1 MITTKLPLIQ
11 HLRCLIKESVDK
23 EFGIKLAEEDIAVNI
38 PQRIE
43 FGDYTTNVCFQ
54 IASRLK
60 KSPVHIAKELSNKIN
75 DDSVYKV
82 EPVSGYLNIHLK
94 PGVYWKIFNKSFEKN
109 LFEERKESIL
119 IEFGQPNTHKKPH
132 VGHLFSYILGESL
145 ARILEFLRFRVI
157 RANYQGDVGLNIAK
171 ALYAVIKNKKQ
182 YNKLLQA
189 EDTPEIVVKRIE
201 FLQNCYVQGN
211 NYYKNDQHKKDID
224 KLNRQIYESDPKIQE
239 IYQTT
244 RKWSIDFYKMFEKI
258 LRVRFDKYYFE
269 SQTFKVGKEIV
280 LKNLGKV
287 FTKSQGA
294 IVFKGE
300 KYSLHTRVFITKQKV
315 PTYEAKDLGLV
326 KMKLQDFDPDY
337 LLISTAKEQSEYF
350 KVIIKTAEILF
361 PKIKQRFLHIPFGM
375 VNLTTGKIS
384 SRKGNIIGGWDIFVD
399 VKKKIL
405 QAYDLDEET
414 AEKLAIS
421 AIKYSFLY
429 SEREKDLQFDPE
441 KSIAKEGSSG
451 PYLLYSLAR
460 AKSILKKSP
469 EKIYMDEKNFSQHIV
484 KLDLEEKFFARRLF
498 YFKEAVIK
506 SALDFSPHHLTGYL
520 FTLSQDFN
528 TLYQKYPVLA
538 EPDKIKRSLR
548 LYLTYVYEKTLETGL
563 KLLGIPSVEKL

>member
-1 MITTKLPLIQ
+1 MIDTKLTLTQ
-11 HLRCLIKESVDK
+11 NLKSLIKRSVNK
-23 EFGIKLAEEDIAVNI
+23 EFGIQLAEEDITLTI

-54 IASRLK
+54 IASRVK
-60 KSPVHIAKELSNKIN
+60 KSPIQIAKALSERIKG
-75 DDSVYKV
+75 DLV
-82 EPVSGYLNIHLK
+82 EDIRPVSGYLNIYLK
-94 PGVYWKIFNKSFEKN
+94 PSIYWRIFDQLFKKN
-109 LFEERKESIL
+109 LFEKKKESIL

-171 ALYAVIKNKKQ
+171 ALYAAIKNKKEYQ
-182 YNKLLQA
+182 RLAQA
-189 EDTPEIVVKRIE
+189 DDTPETIVERIE
-201 FLQNCYVQGN
+201 FLQQCYVQGN
-211 NYYKNDQHKKDID
+211 SYYEDLQHKKNID
-224 KLNRQIYESDPKIQE
+224 KLNRQIYESDPEIQD

-244 RKWSIDFYKMFEKI
+244 RKWSLDFYQMFEKI

-280 LKNLGKV
+280 LNNLGKI

-300 KYSLHTRVFITKQKV
+300 KYSLHTRVFITKQGV

-350 KVIIKTAEILF
+350 KVIIKAAELLF
-361 PKIKQRFLHIPFGM
+361 PKIKKRFFHIPFGM

-384 SRKGNIIGGWDIFVD
+384 SRKGNIIGGWEVFVD
-399 VKKKIL
+399 VKNKIL
-405 QAYDLDEET
+405 QAYDLDEDT

-421 AIKYSFLY
+421 AIKYSFLS

-451 PYLLYSLAR
+451 PYLLYSLVR
-460 AKSILKKSP
+460 AKSILRKSG
-469 EKIYMDEKNFSQHIV
+469 EKISLDQKDFSQNLD
-484 KLDLEEKFFARRLF
+484 KLDQQERFFVRRLF
-498 YFKEAVIK
+498 YFKEALIK
-506 SALDFSPHHLTGYL
+506 SAIDFSPHHLTGYL
-520 FTLSQDFN
+520 FALSQDFN
-528 TLYQKYPVLA
+528 TLYQKYPVLV
-538 EPDKIKRSLR
+538 EPDKIKRALR
-548 LYLTYVYEKTLETGL
+548 LYLTSVYRKTLETGL
-563 KLLGIPSVEKL
+563 ELLGIPSVERL